1 MTNDLSPDPLDDVVA
16 MSAPTSAHLRALH
29 DGLATRAEE
38 DGVLD
43 VSYRPVDSPFGPLL
57 VAATSDGVVR
67 VAFEREDH
75 EAVLDHLARE
85 VSPRILRSGR
95 RTDEAA
101 RQLDEYF
108 AARRRAFDLPVD
120 LRLVHGF
127 RRSVISHLPDIAY
140 GSTAS
145 YAAVASSAGNPNAAR
160 AVGSACSHNPLPVV
174 LPCHRVVR
182 SDGSLGQYLGGA
194 QMKAALLAMEAAA

>member
-1 MTNDLSPDPLDDVVA
+1 VTNDLSPDPLDDVVA
-16 MSAPTSAHLRALH
+16 MSVPTPAHLAALH
-29 DGLATRAEE
+29 ARLATRAEE

-43 VSYRPVDSPFGPLL
+43 VSYRTVDSPFGPLL
-57 VAATSDGVVR
+57 VAATVDGVVR

-194 QMKAALLAMEAAA
+194 QVKAALLAMEAAA